1 MDNNNFHK
9 IFLKGIDESKEVQ
22 LRVWDEEHSSY
33 LFRPDW
39 QLVIYSD
46 LTDSVN
52 IHTSSSASVFSAN
65 LFFVVVLQYD
75 FLLYT
80 FS

>member
-1 MDNNNFHK
+1 MRNT
-9 IFLKGIDESKEVQ
+9 V
-22 LRVWDEEHSSY
+22 
-33 LFRPDW
+33 
-39 QLVIYSD
+39 VIYSD